1 MFSAKLAI
9 GFDHISFVPAILLN
23 WPQISNLKRQDWGR
37 LSCIFIFIFIY
48 ISWWYSAQRSLG
60 FIAGSP
66 VSYGPLPEYKASPGK
81 NYNKINQTRHRKL
94 LFENSNLLQICEHLV
109 QFEVFPLE
117 PRAFTLLQFQTP
129 QLLSAVSCR
138 HKPPNINK
146 YLFTNINQYMFS
158 NIKKPQISTNISLQ
172 TSTNICFQISTNPK
186 YQQIYLFYLSY
197 IWDKMN
203 TSQSTQ

>member
-1 MFSAKLAI
+1 M
-9 GFDHISFVPAILLN
+9 PAILLN

-37 LSCIFIFIFIY
+37 LSCIFIFISIY

-81 NYNKINQTRHRKL
+81 NYNKISKTRHRKF
-94 LFENSNLLQICEHLV
+94 LFENSYLLQICEHLV

-117 PRAFTLLQFQTP
+117 PRLHFAPISNSATAVGCQLQAQT
-129 QLLSAVSCR
+129 
-138 HKPPNINK
+138 
-146 YLFTNINQYMFS
+146 
-158 NIKKPQISTNISLQ
+158 
-172 TSTNICFQISTNPK
+172 PK
-186 YQQIYLFYLSY
+186 YQQISLYKHQQISVFKYQQTYLFYLSH